1 MKKNLSGLFKAALP
15 VMVCAS
21 VLSACQ
27 KTFDLEPEEVL
38 VTEQVYQNIYDA
50 DAAVLGIYG
59 KFMKLADRYVI
70 LNELRGDLVDVT
82 PKANAYLREISLNN
96 LSADNPYADPAP
108 FYEVILNCNDALK
121 NFEIMRDKKL
131 LDQTQFYQR
140 YTDVLFVRTWLYLQL
155 GIHFGQVPYVIDD
168 IADVS
173 ALKDRAKFP
182 RISFE
187 NLLDNLIA
195 QAESIPDEYLGQNTS
210 LVSPTLLVPME
221 PYLLRD
227 GVFKFFIHRRSLLG
241 DLHLWKGNY
250 LQAAKYYKDVM
261 ETATNLSTTTNYQI
275 DIYDTYRITND
286 NSGRNTLLTSGT
298 VNPWRNIFSNALEEA
313 ETNRERM
320 WTLPFSETFGPV
332 NPFLDLFSTSK
343 SYLLKP
349 SDVSRAN
356 WAKQVRTDGGLT
368 DRRGLESSYRLVG
381 GQPEVLKYV
390 SNYDPLKPF
399 KTSGIWLLYRAA
411 TLHLRF
417 AEAAN
422 REGRSKLASVLIND
436 GLYTGFGNKV
446 ASYNGTPDTYPFD
459 FDPTKGTRNGI
470 WYRSIG
476 IRGRALN
483 QNVTVD
489 STKSFDMS
497 VNPRVL
503 TDQAQLTE
511 DTEELIINEAALE
524 TAFEGYRWADLLRIA
539 LRREKDKA
547 GEGVK
552 YLNTK
557 LAAKTGNPATFS
569 KVEDF
574 YLPFK

>member
-27 KTFDLEPEEVL
+27 KTFDLQPKEVL

-59 KFMKLADRYVI
+59 KFMKLAGRYVI
-70 LNELRGDLVDVT
+70 LNELRGDLLDVT
-82 PKANAYLREISLNN
+82 PKSDAYLREISLNKAG
-96 LSADNPYADPAP
+96 SDNPYADPAP

-131 LDQTQFYQR
+131 LDETQFYQR
-140 YTDVLFVRTWLYLQL
+140 YTDVFFVRAWIYLQL
-155 GIHFGQVPYVIDD
+155 GIHFGQVPYVTED
-168 IADVS
+168 IADISV
-173 ALKDRAKFP
+173 LKDQAKFP
-182 RISFE
+182 RLSFN
-187 NLLDNLIA
+187 NLLDKLIA
-195 QAESIPDEYLGQNTS
+195 DAESIPKEYLGQNTS

-221 PYLLRD
+221 PYLLKD

-261 ETATNLSTTTNYQI
+261 ETGSSLTTTTNYQI

-286 NSGRNTLLTSGT
+286 NSGRNTLLTNGT
-298 VNPWRNIFSNALEEA
+298 VNPWRNIFSNALEET

-332 NPFLDLFSTSK
+332 NPFLDLFSISK
-343 SYLLKP
+343 SYVLKP
-349 SDVSRAN
+349 SDVARAN
-356 WAKQVRTDGGLT
+356 WANQVRTDGGLT
-368 DRRGLESSYRLVG
+368 DRRGLESSYRLVN

-390 SNYDPLKPF
+390 SNYDPLQPF
-399 KTSGIWLLYRAA
+399 KTSGIWMLYRAA

-436 GLYTGFGNKV
+436 GLYTGLGNKV
-446 ASYNGTPDTYPFD
+446 ATHNGVTDSYPFD
-459 FDPTKGTRNGI
+459 FDPTKGTRNGV

-489 STKSFDMS
+489 STRSFDMA
-497 VNPRVL
+497 VNPRIVK
-503 TDQAQLTE
+503 DQALLTQDTE
-511 DTEELIINEAALE
+511 DLILNEAALE
-524 TAFEGYRWADLLRIA
+524 TAFEGYRWPDLLRIA

-574 YLPFK
+574 YLAFK